1 MNMEQTTNLQQP
13 KLYEGQSLRCE
24 MLDNGIAEVIFDSKN
39 GSVNKFD
46 KATLAELQAVIEVL
60 NATEGIKGAIVTSA
74 KGVFIVG
81 ADINEFLAMFNDT
94 REQMIEWCEQANGI
108 FSGFEDLPF
117 PTAVAINGF
126 ALGGGMEMAL
136 ACDFRIATAAARVG
150 LPETQLGIIP
160 GFGGT
165 TRLPR
170 LIGFDNAIE
179 WIATAKPQRPEAA
192 LKVGAIDAVVAP
204 EVLKQVT
211 IQMVTDAAN
220 DQLDWKNRRAQKQQ
234 PLMLNKMESTMAFNV
249 AKGVVGA
256 KALPHYPAP
265 MEAIRV
271 IEESARLSRDEA
283 LKIEHDGFVNV
294 CQTSQARAMVQ
305 IFLSDQLLKGKAKI
319 AAKTASKE
327 IKQAAVLGAGIMGGG
342 IAYQSASKGIPVVM
356 KDINQPALDLGMNT
370 AIKILSKGVQLGK
383 LNADKMAK
391 TVAMITPSL
400 DYAAVKNADLVV
412 EAVVENPKVKDIV
425 LQEVEGIIADD
436 AILTSNTST
445 ISIDLLATNLKR
457 PENFCGM
464 HFFNPV
470 HKMPLVEVIR
480 GEKTSDETIAA
491 TVAYASAMGKS
502 AVVVKDCP
510 GFYVNRVLFPYFRG
524 FSILMNEGA
533 DFRQIDKVM
542 TKFGW
547 PMGPAH
553 LLDVVGLDTAYHCA
567 HVLAEG
573 FPQRMA
579 IIDGDVVAKLY
590 DEKKFGQKTG
600 TGFYAYGVDK
610 KGRAKKDFVDDVFTV
625 IGTPNKEYQSQEIID
640 RMMIPLIFEVAR
652 CLDEGIVATAEE
664 ADMALLFGIGF
675 PPFRGGALKYAD
687 EIGLANIVATAEKY
701 QSLGVCYEVPES
713 FKQMIAD
720 NKSFYNA

>member
-1 MNMEQTTNLQQP
+1 MI
-13 KLYEGQSLRCE
+13 YEGQSLRCE
-24 MLDNGIAEVIFDSKN
+24 MLENGIAEVMFDSKS

-46 KATLAELQAVIEVL
+46 KDTLAELSAVIQAL
-60 NATEGIKGAIVTSA
+60 NEAEGVRGAIVTSS

-81 ADINEFLAMFNDT
+81 ADITEFLAMFKES
-94 REQMIEWCEQANGI
+94 REQMISWCVQANAI

-117 PTAVAINGF
+117 PTVVALNGF

-136 ACDFRIATAAARVG
+136 SCDFRVASPMARVG

-170 LIGFDNAIE
+170 LIGVDNAIE
-179 WIATAKPQRPEAA
+179 WIATAKPQKAEAA

-204 EVLKQVT
+204 ESLKEVA
-211 IQMVTDAAN
+211 IQMVSDAA
-220 DQLDWKNRRAQKQQ
+220 DGKLDWKNRRKAKQD
-234 PLMLNKMESTMAFNV
+234 PLMLNKLESMMAFNV

-283 LKIEHDGFVNV
+283 LKIEHEGFVNV

-305 IFLSDQLLKGKAKI
+305 IFLSDQLLKAKAKK
-319 AAKTASKE
+319 AAKTATKE
-327 IKQAAVLGAGIMGGG
+327 VKQAAVLGAGIMGGG

-356 KDINQPALDLGMNT
+356 KDINQPALDLGMNE
-370 AIKILSKGVQLGK
+370 AIKILGKGVKLGK
-383 LNADKMAK
+383 LTADKMAK
-391 TVAMITPSL
+391 VVATITPTL
-400 DYAAVKNADLVV
+400 DYSTVKHADLVV
-412 EAVVENPKVKDIV
+412 EAVVENPKVKDAV
-425 LQEVEGIIADD
+425 LQEVESVIAED

-480 GEKTSDETIAA
+480 GSKTSEETVAA

-502 AVVVKDCP
+502 AVVVEDCP

-524 FSILMNEGA
+524 FSLLMNEGA

-547 PMGPAH
+547 PMGPAY
-553 LLDVVGLDTAYHCA
+553 LMDVVGIDTAYHCA
-567 HVLAEG
+567 DVLADGYPE
-573 FPQRMA
+573 RMA
-579 IIDGDVVAKLY
+579 MIEGDVLAKLY
-590 DEKKFGQKTG
+590 QDKKFGQKSG
-600 TGFYAYGVDK
+600 SGFYAYSVDK
-610 KGRAKKDFVDDVFTV
+610 KGKPKKDFVEDIFGL
-625 IGTPNKEYQSQEIID
+625 IGAPNKKYEDQEIVE
-640 RMMIPLIFEVAR
+640 RMMLPLIFEVAR

-664 ADMALLFGIGF
+664 ADMALLYGIGF

-687 EIGLANIVATAEKY
+687 EIGLANIVAMAEKY
-701 QSLGVCYEVPES
+701 QSLGVSYHVPES
-713 FKQMIAD
+713 IKAMVANNQ
-720 NKSFYNA
+720 SFYNA

>member
-1 MNMEQTTNLQQP
+1 MI
-13 KLYEGQSLRCE
+13 YEGQSLRCD
-24 MLDNGIAEVIFDSKN
+24 MLENGIAEVIFDSKS

-46 KATLAELQAVIEVL
+46 KATLAELSSVVEALSSANGVR
-60 NATEGIKGAIVTSA
+60 GAIVTSA

-94 REQMIEWCEQANGI
+94 REQMIEWCEQANAI

-117 PTAVAINGF
+117 PTVVALNGF

-136 ACDFRIATAAARVG
+136 ACDFRIASPAARVG

-170 LIGFDNAIE
+170 LIGADNAIE
-179 WIATAKPQRPEAA
+179 WIATAKPQKPEAA

-204 EVLKQVT
+204 EALKDIA
-211 IQMVTDAAN
+211 IQMVTDAA
-220 DQLDWKNRRAQKQQ
+220 DGKLDWKNRRALKQQ
-234 PLMLNKMESTMAFNV
+234 PLMLNKLESTMAFNV

-256 KALPHYPAP
+256 KAVPHYPAP

-305 IFLSDQLLKGKAKI
+305 IFLSDQLIKSKAKK
-319 AAKTASKE
+319 AAKTATKQV
-327 IKQAAVLGAGIMGGG
+327 KQAAVLGAGIMGGG

-370 AIKILSKGVQLGK
+370 AIKILSKGVKIGK
-383 LNADKMAK
+383 LKADKMAQI
-391 TVAMITPSL
+391 VATITPSL
-400 DYAAVKNADLVV
+400 DYSAVKNADLVV

-425 LQEVEGIIADD
+425 LQEVEGVIAED

-470 HKMPLVEVIR
+470 HKMPLVEIIR
-480 GEKTSDETIAA
+480 GEKSSDETIAA

-524 FSILMNEGA
+524 FSLLMNEGA

-547 PMGPAH
+547 PMGPAY
-553 LLDVVGLDTAYHCA
+553 LLDVVGIDTAYHCA
-567 HVLAEG
+567 DVLAEG
-573 FPQRMA
+573 FPERMS
-579 IIDGDVVAKLY
+579 IIEGDVVGKLY
-590 DEKKFGQKTG
+590 DDKKFGQKTG
-600 TGFYAYGVDK
+600 TGFYAYSVDK
-610 KGRAKKDFVDDVFTV
+610 KGRPKKDFVEDVFGL
-625 IGTPNKEYQSQEIID
+625 IGTPSKQYEAQEIID
-640 RMMIPLIFEVAR
+640 RMMVPLIFEVAR

-687 EIGLANIVATAEKY
+687 EIGLENIVAMAEKY
-701 QSLGVCYEVPES
+701 QSLGVCYEVPS
-713 FKQMIAD
+713 SIKQMIAD
-720 NKSFYNA
+720 NKTFYKA

>member
-1 MNMEQTTNLQQP
+1 MI
-13 KLYEGQSLRCE
+13 YEGQSLRCD
-24 MLDNGIAEVIFDSKN
+24 MLDNGIAEVTFDNKN
-39 GSVNKFD
+39 ESVNKFD
-46 KATLAELQAVIEVL
+46 KATLAELKAVIEAL
-60 NATEGIKGAIVTSA
+60 NSVNGVRGAIVTSP
-74 KGVFIVG
+74 KSVFIVG
-81 ADINEFLAMFNDT
+81 ADITEFLAMFNDT
-94 REQMIEWCEQANGI
+94 REQMIQWCAEANAI

-136 ACDFRIATAAARVG
+136 VCDFRIASPAARVG

-170 LIGFDNAIE
+170 LIGADNAIE
-179 WIATAKPQRPEAA
+179 WIATAKPQKPEAA

-204 EVLKQVT
+204 EALKNVA
-211 IQMVTDAAN
+211 IQMVSDAA
-220 DQLDWKNRRAQKQQ
+220 DGKLDWKNRRTLKQQ
-234 PLMLNKMESTMAFNV
+234 PLMLNKLESTMAFNV

-256 KALPHYPAP
+256 KAIPHYPAP

-283 LKIEHDGFVNV
+283 LKIEHEGFVNV

-305 IFLSDQLLKGKAKI
+305 VFLSDQLIKGKAKK
-319 AAKTASKE
+319 AAKVATKE
-327 IKQAAVLGAGIMGGG
+327 VKQAAVLGAGIMGGG

-356 KDINQPALDLGMNT
+356 KDINQPALDLGMNE
-370 AIKILSKGVQLGK
+370 AIKILSKGVKIGK
-383 LNADKMAK
+383 LNADKMAQIVS
-391 TVAMITPSL
+391 TITPSL
-400 DYAAVKNADLVV
+400 DYSAVKNADLVV
-412 EAVVENPKVKDIV
+412 EAVVENPKIKDIV

-480 GEKTSDETIAA
+480 GEKSSDETIAA

-524 FSILMNEGA
+524 FSLMMNEGA

-547 PMGPAH
+547 PMGPAY
-553 LLDVVGLDTAYHCA
+553 LLDVVGVDTAYHCA
-567 HVLAEG
+567 EVLAAG
-573 FPQRMA
+573 FPDRMA
-579 IIDGDVVAKLY
+579 MIDGDVVGKMF
-590 DEKKFGQKTG
+590 DSENFGQKTG
-600 TGFYAYGVDK
+600 KGFYAYSLDK
-610 KGRAKKDFVDDVFTV
+610 KGKPKKDFVEDVFGLL
-625 IGTPNKEYQSQEIID
+625 GTPSKEYETQEIIE
-640 RMMIPLIFEVAR
+640 RMMLPLIFEVIR
-652 CLDEGIVATAEE
+652 CLDEGIVATPQE

-675 PPFRGGALKYAD
+675 PPFRGGALKYA
-687 EIGLANIVATAEKY
+687 EETGLENIIAMADKY
-701 QSLGVCYEVPES
+701 QSLGVSYEVPAS
-713 FKQMIAD
+713 LKQMVAD
-720 NKSFYNA
+720 NKTFYQA

>member
-1 MNMEQTTNLQQP
+1 MI
-13 KLYEGQSLRCE
+13 YEGQSLRCE
-24 MLDNGIAEVIFDSKN
+24 MLDNGIAEVIFDN
-39 GSVNKFD
+39 QNESVNKFD
-46 KATLAELQAVIEVL
+46 KATLAELNSVIEAL
-60 NATEGIKGAIVTSA
+60 NSNQEVRGAIVTSA

-81 ADINEFLAMFNDT
+81 ADITEFLGMFKES
-94 REQMIEWCEQANGI
+94 REQMIKWCEEANAI

-136 ACDFRIATAAARVG
+136 SCDFRIATPAARVG

-170 LIGFDNAIE
+170 LIGADNAIE
-179 WIATAKPQRPEAA
+179 WIATAKPQKPEAA
-192 LKVGAIDAVVAP
+192 QKVGAIDSVVAP
-204 EVLKQVT
+204 EALKDT
-211 IQMVTDAAN
+211 AIQMVTDAA
-220 DQLDWKNRRAQKQQ
+220 DGKLDWKNRRAIKQS
-234 PLMLNKMESTMAFNV
+234 PIKLNKLEGMMAFNV

-305 IFLSDQLLKGKAKI
+305 IFLSDQLLKSKAKK
-319 AAKTASKE
+319 AAKTAAKLV
-327 IKQAAVLGAGIMGGG
+327 KQAAVLGAGIMGGG

-356 KDINQPALDLGMNT
+356 KDINQPALDLGMNE
-370 AIKILSKGVQLGK
+370 AIKILSKGVKLGK
-383 LNADKMAK
+383 LSADKMAK
-391 TVAMITPSL
+391 VVSMITPSL
-400 DYAAVKNADLVV
+400 DYSSVKNADLVV

-425 LQEVEGIIADD
+425 LQEVEGVIADD

-445 ISIDLLATNLKR
+445 ISIDLLAKNLKR

-480 GEKTSDETIAA
+480 GEKSSDETVAA

-510 GFYVNRVLFPYFRG
+510 GFFVNRVLFPYFRG
-524 FSILMNEGA
+524 FSLLMNQGA
-533 DFRQIDKVM
+533 DFRQLDKVM

-547 PMGPAH
+547 PMGPAY
-553 LLDVVGLDTAYHCA
+553 LLDVVGIDTAYHCA
-567 HVLAEG
+567 DVLAEG
-573 FPQRMA
+573 FPERMA
-579 IIDGDVVAKLY
+579 TIDGDVVAKLY
-590 DEKKFGQKTG
+590 DDKKFGQKSG
-600 TGFYAYGVDK
+600 TGFYAYSVDK
-610 KGRAKKDFVDDVFTV
+610 RGRPKKDFVEDVFGL
-625 IGTPNKEYQSQEIID
+625 IGTPSKEFDTQEIID
-640 RMMIPLIFEVAR
+640 RMMLPLIFEVAR

-664 ADMALLFGIGF
+664 ADMALLYGIGF

-687 EIGLANIVATAEKY
+687 EVGLDKIVSIAEKY
-701 QSLGVCYEVPES
+701 QSLGVSYQVPDS
-713 FKQMIAD
+713 FKQMAA
-720 NKSFYNA
+720 NGKTFYNA

>member
-1 MNMEQTTNLQQP
+1 MI
-13 KLYEGQSLRCE
+13 YEGQSLRCE
-24 MLDNGIAEVIFDSKN
+24 MLDNGIAEVIFDSKT

-46 KATLAELQAVIEVL
+46 KDTLAELKAVIEAL
-60 NATEGIKGAIVTSA
+60 NAADGVRGAIVTSS

-81 ADINEFLAMFNDT
+81 ADITEFLAMFKET
-94 REQMIEWCEQANGI
+94 REQMIEWCAQANAI

-117 PTAVAINGF
+117 PTAVALNGF

-136 ACDFRIATAAARVG
+136 ACDFRIASPAARVG

-170 LIGFDNAIE
+170 LIGADNAIE
-179 WIATAKPQRPEAA
+179 WIATAKPQKPEAA

-204 EVLKQVT
+204 ESLRDVAV
-211 IQMVTDAAN
+211 QMVTDAA
-220 DQLDWKNRRAQKQQ
+220 DGKLDWKNRRKLKQS
-234 PLMLNKMESTMAFNV
+234 PLMLNKLESMMAFNV

-271 IEESARLSRDEA
+271 VEESARLSRDEA

-305 IFLSDQLLKGKAKI
+305 IFLSDQLLKAKAKK
-319 AAKTASKE
+319 AAKTATKE

-342 IAYQSASKGIPVVM
+342 IAYQSASKGIPVIM
-356 KDINQPALDLGMNT
+356 KDINQAALDLGMNE
-370 AIKILSKGVQLGK
+370 AIKILGKGVKLGK
-383 LNADKMAK
+383 LTADNMARVVS
-391 TVAMITPSL
+391 TITPTL
-400 DYAAVKNADLVV
+400 DYSAVKHADLVV
-412 EAVVENPKVKDIV
+412 EAVVENPKVKDSV
-425 LQEVEGIIADD
+425 LQEVESVIADD

-480 GEKTSDETIAA
+480 GAKTSDETVAA
-491 TVAYASAMGKS
+491 TVAYATTMGKS
-502 AVVVKDCP
+502 AVVVEDCP

-524 FSILMNEGA
+524 FSLLMNEGA

-547 PMGPAH
+547 PMGPAY
-553 LLDVVGLDTAYHCA
+553 LMDVVGIDTGYHCA
-567 HVLAEG
+567 GVLAEG
-573 FPQRMA
+573 YPDRMA
-579 IIDGDVVAKLY
+579 MIDGDVIGKLY
-590 DEKKFGQKTG
+590 ENKKFGQKTG
-600 TGFYAYGVDK
+600 SGFYTYGVDK
-610 KGRAKKDFVDDVFTV
+610 KGRPSKNFVEEIFELL
-625 IGTPNKEYQSQEIID
+625 GTPSKQYEDQEIVE
-640 RMMIPLIFEVAR
+640 RMMLPLIFEVAR

-687 EIGLANIVATAEKY
+687 EIGLENIVAMAEKY
-701 QSLGVCYEVPES
+701 QSLGVCYEVPENITKMVAN
-713 FKQMIAD
+713 KQ
-720 NKSFYNA
+720 SFYNA

>member
-1 MNMEQTTNLQQP
+1 MI
-13 KLYEGQSLRCE
+13 YEGQSLRCE
-24 MLDNGIAEVIFDSKN
+24 MLDNGIAEVIFDNQNESI
-39 GSVNKFD
+39 NKFD
-46 KATLAELQAVIEVL
+46 KATLAELSQVVESL
-60 NATEGIKGAIVTSA
+60 NSNQDVRGVIVTSA

-81 ADINEFLAMFNDT
+81 ADITEFLAMFKES
-94 REQMIEWCEQANGI
+94 REQMIKWCEEANAI

-117 PTAVAINGF
+117 PTLVAINGF

-136 ACDFRIATAAARVG
+136 SCDFRIASPAARVG

-170 LIGFDNAIE
+170 LIGADNAIE
-179 WIATAKPQRPEAA
+179 WIATAKPQKPDAA
-192 LKVGAIDAVVAP
+192 QKVGAIDAVVAP
-204 EVLKQVT
+204 EALKDVA
-211 IQMVTDAAN
+211 IQMITDAA
-220 DQLDWKNRRAQKQQ
+220 DGKLDWKSRRAEKQV
-234 PLMLNKMESTMAFNV
+234 PLKLNKLESMMSFNV

-305 IFLSDQLLKGKAKI
+305 IFLSDQLLKSKAKK
-319 AAKTASKE
+319 AAKTATKLV
-327 IKQAAVLGAGIMGGG
+327 KQAAVLGAGIMGGG

-356 KDINQPALDLGMNT
+356 KDINQPALDLGMNE
-370 AIKILSKGVQLGK
+370 AIKILSKGVKLGK
-383 LNADKMAK
+383 LSADKMAK
-391 TVAMITPSL
+391 VVAMITPAL
-400 DYAAVKNADLVV
+400 DYSAVKNADLVV

-425 LQEVEGIIADD
+425 LQEVEGIIAED

-480 GEKTSDETIAA
+480 GEKSSDETVAA

-510 GFYVNRVLFPYFRG
+510 GFFVNRVLFPYFRG
-524 FSILMNEGA
+524 FSLLMNEGA

-547 PMGPAH
+547 PMGPAY
-553 LLDVVGLDTAYHCA
+553 LLDVVGIDTAYHCA
-567 HVLAEG
+567 DVLAEG
-573 FPQRMA
+573 FPERMA
-579 IIDGDVVAKLY
+579 TIEGDVVAKLF
-590 DEKKFGQKTG
+590 DDKKFGQKTG

-610 KGRAKKDFVDDVFTV
+610 RGKPKKDFVEDVFGL
-625 IGTPNKEYQSQEIID
+625 IGAPSKEYETQEIIE
-640 RMMIPLIFEVAR
+640 RMMLPLIFEVAR

-664 ADMALLFGIGF
+664 ADMALLYGIGF

-687 EIGLANIVATAEKY
+687 EIGLDNIIKMAEKY
-701 QSLGVCYEVPES
+701 QSLGVSYQVPES
-713 FKQMIAD
+713 FSKMAANNQT
-720 NKSFYNA
+720 FYSA

>member
-1 MNMEQTTNLQQP
+1 MI
-13 KLYEGQSLRCE
+13 YEGQSLRCE
-24 MLDNGIAEVIFDSKN
+24 MLDNGIAEVIFDSQT

-46 KATLAELQAVIEVL
+46 KDTLAELKAVIEAL
-60 NATEGIKGAIVTSA
+60 NSKDDVRGAIVTSA

-81 ADINEFLAMFNDT
+81 ADITEFLGMFKES
-94 REQMIEWCEQANGI
+94 REQMIAWCEQANAI

-117 PTAVAINGF
+117 PTAVALNGF

-136 ACDFRIATAAARVG
+136 SCDFRIASAAARVG

-179 WIATAKPQRPEAA
+179 WIATAKPQKPEAA
-192 LKVGAIDAVVAP
+192 LKVGAIDAVVEQDALK
-204 EVLKQVT
+204 EVA
-211 IQMVTDAAN
+211 IQMVSDAA
-220 DQLDWKNRRAQKQQ
+220 DGKLDWKARRKQKQD
-234 PLMLNKMESTMAFNV
+234 PLKLNKLESMMAFNV

-271 IEESARLSRDEA
+271 MEESARMSRDDA
-283 LKIEHDGFVNV
+283 LKVEHDGFVNV

-305 IFLSDQLLKGKAKI
+305 IFLSDQLLKAKAKK
-319 AAKTASKE
+319 AAKTATKE
-327 IKQAAVLGAGIMGGG
+327 VKQAAVLGAGIMGGG

-356 KDINQPALDLGMNT
+356 KDINQPALDLGMNE
-370 AIKILSKGVQLGK
+370 AIKILSKGVKIGK
-383 LNADKMAK
+383 VTTDKMAK
-391 TVAMITPSL
+391 TVASITPTL
-400 DYAAVKNADLVV
+400 DYANVKNADLVV
-412 EAVVENPKVKDIV
+412 EAVVENPKVKDSV
-425 LQEVEGIIADD
+425 LQEVESIIADD

-457 PENFCGM
+457 PELFCGM

-480 GEKTSDETIAA
+480 GSKTSDETVAA

-502 AVVVKDCP
+502 AVVVEDCP

-524 FSILMNEGA
+524 FSLLVNEGA
-533 DFRQIDKVM
+533 DFRQVDKVM

-547 PMGPAH
+547 PMGPAY
-553 LLDVVGLDTAYHCA
+553 LMDVVGIDTGYHCA
-567 HVLAEG
+567 GVLAEG
-573 FPQRMA
+573 YPDRMSM
-579 IIDGDVVAKLY
+579 IEGDVI
-590 DEKKFGQKTG
+590 EKFYQNKNFGQKTG
-600 TGFYAYGVDK
+600 SGFYTYGVDK
-610 KGRAKKDFVDDVFTV
+610 KGKPKKEFVEGVFDL
-625 IGTPNKEYQSQEIID
+625 IGKPSKQYEDQEIVE
-640 RMMIPLIFEVAR
+640 RMMLPLIFEVAR

-664 ADMALLFGIGF
+664 ADMALLYGIGF

-687 EIGLANIVATAEKY
+687 EIGLANIVAMAEKY
-701 QSLGVCYEVPES
+701 QSLGTCYEVPES
-713 FKQMIAD
+713 FKAMAANNQT
-720 NKSFYNA
+720 FYNA

>member
-1 MNMEQTTNLQQP
+1 MI
-13 KLYEGQSLRCE
+13 YEGQSLRCD
-24 MLDNGIAEVIFDSKN
+24 MLDNGIAEVTFDNKN
-39 GSVNKFD
+39 ESVNKFD
-46 KATLAELQAVIEVL
+46 KATLAELKAVIEAL
-60 NATEGIKGAIVTSA
+60 NSADGIRGAIVTSP
-74 KGVFIVG
+74 KSVFIVG
-81 ADINEFLAMFNDT
+81 ADITEFLAMFNDT
-94 REQMIEWCEQANGI
+94 REQMVKWCAEANAI

-117 PTAVAINGF
+117 PTAVALNGF

-136 ACDFRIATAAARVG
+136 VCDFRIASPAARVG

-170 LIGFDNAIE
+170 LIGADNAIE
-179 WIATAKPQRPEAA
+179 WIATAKPQKPEAA

-204 EVLKQVT
+204 DSLKDVA
-211 IQMVTDAAN
+211 IQMVSDAA
-220 DQLDWKNRRAQKQQ
+220 DGKLDWKKRRALKQQ
-234 PLMLNKMESTMAFNV
+234 PLMLNKLESTMAFNV

-256 KALPHYPAP
+256 KAIPHYPAP

-283 LKIEHDGFVNV
+283 LKIEHEGFVNV

-305 IFLSDQLLKGKAKI
+305 IFLSDQLIKGKAKQ
-319 AAKTASKE
+319 AAKVATKE

-356 KDINQPALDLGMNT
+356 KDINQPALDLGMNE
-370 AIKILSKGVQLGK
+370 AIKILSKGVKLGK
-383 LNADKMAK
+383 LKADKMAQVVS
-391 TVAMITPSL
+391 TITPSL
-400 DYAAVKNADLVV
+400 DYSAVKNADLVV

-480 GEKTSDETIAA
+480 GEKSSDETIAA

-524 FSILMNEGA
+524 FSLMMNEGA

-547 PMGPAH
+547 PMGPAY
-553 LLDVVGLDTAYHCA
+553 LLDVVGVDTAYHCA
-567 HVLAEG
+567 EVLAGG
-573 FPQRMA
+573 FPERMSM
-579 IIDGDVVAKLY
+579 IDGDVVGKMF
-590 DEKKFGQKTG
+590 DSKNFGQKTG
-600 TGFYAYGVDK
+600 KGFYAYSLDK
-610 KGRAKKDFVDDVFTV
+610 KGRPKKDFVEDVFSLL
-625 IGTPNKEYQSQEIID
+625 GTPSKEYQAEEIIE
-640 RMMIPLIFEVAR
+640 RMMLPLIFEVIR
-652 CLDEGIVATAEE
+652 CLDEGIVATPQE

-675 PPFRGGALKYAD
+675 PPFRGGALKYA
-687 EIGLANIVATAEKY
+687 EEVGLENIIAMAEKY
-701 QSLGVCYEVPES
+701 QSLGTSYEVPAS
-713 FKQMIAD
+713 LKQMVAD
-720 NKSFYNA
+720 NKTFYQA

>member
-1 MNMEQTTNLQQP
+1 MNLEQP
-13 KLYEGQSLRCE
+13 RIYDGQSLRCE
-24 MLDNGIAEVIFDSKN
+24 MLDNGITEVIFDSKN
-39 GSVNKFD
+39 ASVNKFD
-46 KATLAELQAVIEVL
+46 KATLAELKEVIETL
-60 NATEGIKGAIVTSA
+60 NSAKNIKGVIVTST

-81 ADINEFLAMFNDT
+81 ADINEFLAMFNNT
-94 REQMIEWCEQANGI
+94 REQMLQWCEQANAI
-108 FSGFEDLPF
+108 FNGFEDLPF

-136 ACDFRIATAAARVG
+136 ACDFRIASPTARVG

-170 LIGFDNAIE
+170 LIGADNAIE
-179 WIATAKPQRPEAA
+179 WIATAKPQKPEAA
-192 LKVGAIDAVVAP
+192 LKVGAIDAIVAP
-204 EVLKQVT
+204 ETLKNAA

-220 DQLDWKNRRAQKQQ
+220 GGLDWKNRRSLKQQ

-305 IFLSDQLLKGKAKI
+305 IFLSDQLLKGKAKM
-319 AAKTASKE
+319 AAKTTTKA
-327 IKQAAVLGAGIMGGG
+327 IKQVAVLGAGIMGGG

-356 KDINQPALDLGMNT
+356 KDINQPALDLGMST
-370 AIKILSKGVQLGK
+370 AIKILSKGVK
-383 LNADKMAK
+383 LKKLKADKMAHIVS
-391 TVAMITPSL
+391 TITPSL
-400 DYAAVKNADLVV
+400 DYSAVKNADLVV

-425 LQEVEGIIADD
+425 LQEVEGVMNED

-480 GEKTSDETIAA
+480 GKKSSDETIAA
-491 TVAYASAMGKS
+491 TVAYATAIGKS

-524 FSILMNEGA
+524 FSLLMKESA

-542 TKFGW
+542 TQFGW

-553 LLDVVGLDTAYHCA
+553 LLDVVGIDTSCHAA
-567 HVLAEG
+567 TVLAEG
-573 FPQRMA
+573 FPDRMS
-579 IIDGDVVAKLY
+579 IIQGDVIAKLFA
-590 DEKKFGQKTG
+590 DEKLGQKSG
-600 TGFYAYGVDK
+600 SGFYTYGVDK
-610 KGRAKKDFVDDVFTV
+610 KGRPSKEFVEQVFDI
-625 IGTPNKEYQSQEIID
+625 IGTPSGEYKAQEIIE
-640 RMMIPLIFEVAR
+640 RMMLPLIFEVIR

-687 EIGLANIVATAEKY
+687 ETGLQNIIKIAEKY
-701 QSLGVCYEVPES
+701 QSLGVCYEVPMS
-713 FKQMIAD
+713 LQQMAAN
-720 NKSFYNA
+720 NKTFYKA